1 MAKKYVSYELDKA
14 RNIRLG
20 MVAMNNIK
28 NKLGKTINELDFENK
43 VDTYE
48 IATVLW
54 SGMVHEDN
62 TLTVERVMELIDE
75 HSNIMEAINK
85 MTETMTEAFG
95 SPNEPRIAEEK
106 A

>member
-95 SPNEPRIAEEK
+95 SPNEPRIAE
-106 A
+106 